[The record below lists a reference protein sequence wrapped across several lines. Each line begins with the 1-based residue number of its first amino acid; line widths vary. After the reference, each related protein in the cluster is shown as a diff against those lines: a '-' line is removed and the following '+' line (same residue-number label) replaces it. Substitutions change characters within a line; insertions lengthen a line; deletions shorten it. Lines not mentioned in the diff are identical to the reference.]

1 MNRSVKTAAIEKNR
15 RIRNGGKI
23 APSIFLVIMAVY
35 FLVPIWWLIV
45 ASTKTNGALYSGSN
59 TLWFSGDFSL
69 IDNIKEL
76 GTYSGGIF
84 WRWFGNSLLYA
95 IVGGS
100 LSTIIAVLAGY
111 GFAKYQFKGRNAYF
125 KLVLAAM
132 MIPNTALVIPTFV
145 LFSTVGLTNSIWAV
159 ILPSTLNIFGVYLM
173 RVYCQGS
180 IPDELI
186 EAARVD
192 GAGEL
197 RILLQIALP
206 VMRPALATVFM
217 LSIVGNWNNYFLPS
231 MMLTNN
237 NLYPITV
244 GLTQWQ
250 TFSQNATGG
259 QVLWNLIVTGS
270 LISIIPLILAFFLLQ
285 RYWVGGLTAGAV
297 KS

>member
-1 MNRSVKTAAIEKNR
+1 MSNDSVGIVAKDR
-15 RIRNGGKI
+15 RIQNGGKI
-23 APSIFLVIMAVY
+23 VPNVFLFIMGIY

-45 ASTKTNGALYSGSN
+45 ASTKTSGGLYSGSN
-59 TLWFSGDFSL
+59 ALWFSDKFSL
-69 IDNIKEL
+69 IDNIREL
-76 GTYSGGIF
+76 STYNRGIY
-84 WRWFGNSLLYA
+84 WHWIGNSLLYA
-95 IVGGS
+95 LVGGI
-100 LSTIIAVLAGY
+100 LSTIVAVLAGY
-111 GFAKYQFKGRNAYF
+111 GFAKYSFMGRNTYF

-132 MIPNTALVIPTFV
+132 MIPSTALVIPTFV
-145 LFSTVGLTNSIWAV
+145 MFSSVGMTNTIWAV

-180 IPDELI
+180 IPDELL

-197 RILLQIALP
+197 RILAQIALP

-217 LSIVGNWNNYFLPS
+217 LSVVGNWNNYFLPS
-231 MMLTNN
+231 VMLSDN

-259 QVLWNLIVTGS
+259 KVLWNLIVTGS
-270 LISIIPLILAFFLLQ
+270 LISIIPLVLAFFLLQ
-285 RYWVGGLTAGAV
+285 RYWVSGLTAGSV

>member
-1 MNRSVKTAAIEKNR
+1 MSNDSGDIVAKDR
-15 RIRNGGKI
+15 RIQNGGKLV
-23 APSIFLVIMAVY
+23 PSVFLFIMGIY
-35 FLVPIWWLIV
+35 FLVPIWWLLV
-45 ASTKTNGALYSGSN
+45 ASTKTSGGLYSGSN
-59 TLWFSGDFSL
+59 ALWFGDKFSL
-69 IDNIKEL
+69 IDNIREL
-76 GTYSGGIF
+76 STYNRGIY
-84 WRWFGNSLLYA
+84 WHWIGNSLLYA
-95 IVGGS
+95 LVGGI
-100 LSTIIAVLAGY
+100 LSTIVAVLAGY
-111 GFAKYQFKGRNAYF
+111 GFAKYPFMGRNTYF

-132 MIPNTALVIPTFV
+132 MIPSTALVIPTFV
-145 LFSTVGLTNSIWAV
+145 MFSSVGMTNTIWAV

-180 IPDELI
+180 IPDELL

-197 RILLQIALP
+197 RILAQIALP

-217 LSIVGNWNNYFLPS
+217 LSVVGNWNNYFLPS
-231 MMLTNN
+231 VMLSDN

-259 QVLWNLIVTGS
+259 KVLWNLIVTGS
-270 LISIIPLILAFFLLQ
+270 LISIIPLVLAFFLLQ
-285 RYWVGGLTAGAV
+285 RYWVSGLTAGSV

>member
-1 MNRSVKTAAIEKNR
+1 MTAVNVHATISKGR
-15 RIRNGGKI
+15 RIHNGGRI
-23 APSIFLVIMAVY
+23 LPSVFLVIMAIY

-45 ASTKTNGALYSGSN
+45 ASTKTNGALYNGSN
-59 TLWFSGDFSL
+59 TLWFGSHFSL

-76 GTYSGGIF
+76 GTYSHGIY
-84 WRWFGNSLLYA
+84 WHWICNSLLYA
-95 IVGGS
+95 LAGGL

-111 GFAKYQFKGRNAYF
+111 GFAKYSFKGRNVYF
-125 KLVLAAM
+125 KAVLAAM
-132 MIPNTALVIPTFV
+132 MIPSTALVIPTFV
-145 LFSTVGLTNSIWAV
+145 MFSSAGLTNTIWAV

-180 IPDELI
+180 IPDELL

-192 GAGEL
+192 GAGEG
-197 RILLQIALP
+197 RILFQIALP

-217 LSIVGNWNNYFLPS
+217 LSVVGNWNNYFLPS
-231 MMLTNN
+231 VMLTDN

-244 GLTQWQ
+244 GLTLWQ

-259 QVLWNLIVTGS
+259 KVLWNLIVTGS
-270 LISIIPLILAFFLLQ
+270 LISIIPLILAFFMLQ
-285 RYWVGGLTAGAV
+285 RYWVSGLTAGSV